1 MQTFYLLNELP
12 GCTFHGFATPGKAG
26 VIMGDT
32 PEQTRSWP
40 PRHLRFF

>member
-1 MQTFYLLNELP
+1 MQTCQVLNELP

-32 PEQTRSWP
+32 PEQTRRWP
-40 PRHLRFF
+40 PRQRRVF